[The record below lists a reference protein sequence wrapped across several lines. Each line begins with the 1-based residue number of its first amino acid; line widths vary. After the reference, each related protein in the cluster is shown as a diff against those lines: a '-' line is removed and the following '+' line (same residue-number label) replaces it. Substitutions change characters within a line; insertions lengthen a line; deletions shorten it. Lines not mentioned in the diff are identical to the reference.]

1 MTIQNLSPVIAISR
15 VPLAAFAL
23 AFIVAILLSMFV
35 VQSSLNAAYRQQM
48 IDSAADVLQLRINLQ
63 QQALLAQTQA
73 LGNSIRLSELL
84 ADADTA
90 ALVREENR
98 IRETIPNALQVRLI
112 RRGEAKVDRDSE
124 PPFTFAS
131 LDLAKRT
138 EAGEPTYPEAIQYKD
153 RWLLSIAA
161 PVKRPA
167 EAASAGTL
175 FIYVEMNAISN
186 SLDGQIAGGLALLQ
200 TFDRSPT
207 STVLSLGTT
216 GSAAVVARPLA
227 NPYWQINFYPDN
239 TLTDAAPAGLLLYL
253 LPALAGL
260 GIALAGTLA
269 CLAQLPRHRTLGLT
283 PRQAMPRQAV
293 PRQAVPRQ
301 AEPAQVAPVAGTQP
315 STPDISGKSTFV
327 TAAQDQDWPAADEEI
342 TAPTDLGSIFRAYD
356 IRGVV
361 GATLTPNVIYKIGL
375 AIGSEAIQLG
385 QQALLVGADGRLSSP
400 DVMASLINGILA
412 TGMDVIRLGAVPTP
426 VLYFATHT
434 TETTSGVMITG
445 SHNPPQYNGFK
456 IVFRGKT
463 LVDADIQRLYRR
475 FVAEDFNSGR
485 GELRELDI
493 LDQYF
498 DAISDDVVVA
508 QPLRVVVDCGNGI
521 AGDITPDIYMNLGCE
536 VIPLYCDVDGNFPNH
551 HPDPTIAS
559 NLQDL
564 ILMVKSQGADL
575 GLALDGDGDRL
586 VAVTGS
592 GEIIAPDQLLML
604 FAKDVVFRNP
614 GADVVY
620 DIKCTRH
627 LNSVISGF
635 GGRPIICR
643 SGHSYLKEK
652 MAETD
657 AALGGEFSGHV
668 CFNERWYGFD
678 DGIYAGARLLEIVGS
693 QTAGLDELMQEF
705 PQSVS
710 TPELKLA
717 VDELEKF
724 RIIDLLLEHGDFSAG
739 AVSTLD
745 GIRVDFA
752 DGWGLVR
759 ASNTGPCLTLRF
771 EADDQTGLE
780 RIESLFRQQLHKV
793 DQKLDF

>member
-90 ALVREENR
+90 ALAREENR

-269 CLAQLPRHRTLGLT
+269 YLAQLPRHRTLGLT

-293 PRQAVPRQ
+293 
-301 AEPAQVAPVAGTQP
+301 PAQVAPVAGTQP

-327 TAAQDQDWPAADEEI
+327 TAAQDQDWPAGDEEI
-342 TAPTDLGSIFRAYD
+342 TAPTDLSSIFRAYD

-463 LVDADIQRLYRR
+463 LVDTDIQRLYRR

-614 GADVVY
+614 GSDVVY

-693 QTAGLDELMQEF
+693 QTAGLDELMREF

>member
-90 ALVREENR
+90 ALAREENR

-614 GADVVY
+614 GSDVVY

-693 QTAGLDELMQEF
+693 QTAGLDELMREF

>member
-90 ALVREENR
+90 ALAREENR

-269 CLAQLPRHRTLGLT
+269 YLAQLPRHRTLGLT
-283 PRQAMPRQAV
+283 PRQAM

-327 TAAQDQDWPAADEEI
+327 TAAQDQDWHAADEEI

-536 VIPLYCDVDGNFPNH
+536 VIPLDCDVDGNFPNH

-614 GADVVY
+614 GSDVVY

-693 QTAGLDELMQEF
+693 QTAGLDELMREF

>member
-1 MTIQNLSPVIAISR
+1 

-90 ALVREENR
+90 ALAREENR

-283 PRQAMPRQAV
+283 PRQA
-293 PRQAVPRQ
+293 VPRQ

-463 LVDADIQRLYRR
+463 LVDTDIQRLYRR

-614 GADVVY
+614 GSDVVY

-693 QTAGLDELMQEF
+693 QTAGLDELMREF

>member
-1 MTIQNLSPVIAISR
+1 M
-15 VPLAAFAL
+15 AAFAL

-90 ALVREENR
+90 ALAREENR

-269 CLAQLPRHRTLGLT
+269 YLAQLPRHRTLGLT
-283 PRQAMPRQAV
+283 PRQAM

-463 LVDADIQRLYRR
+463 LVDTDIQRLYRR

-614 GADVVY
+614 GSDVVY

-693 QTAGLDELMQEF
+693 QTAGLDELMREF

>member
-1 MTIQNLSPVIAISR
+1 M
-15 VPLAAFAL
+15 AAFAL
-23 AFIVAILLSMFV
+23 AFIVAILLSIFV

-90 ALVREENR
+90 ALAREENR

-269 CLAQLPRHRTLGLT
+269 YLAQLPRHRTLGLT

-463 LVDADIQRLYRR
+463 LVDTDIQRLYRR

-614 GADVVY
+614 GSDVVY

-693 QTAGLDELMQEF
+693 QTAGLDELMREF

>member
-1 MTIQNLSPVIAISR
+1 LTIQNLSPVIAISR

-90 ALVREENR
+90 ALAREENR

-269 CLAQLPRHRTLGLT
+269 CLAQLPRHRTLG
-283 PRQAMPRQAV
+283 AMPRQAM

-614 GADVVY
+614 GSDVVY

-693 QTAGLDELMQEF
+693 QTAGLDELMREF

>member
-1 MTIQNLSPVIAISR
+1 M
-15 VPLAAFAL
+15 AAFAL

-90 ALVREENR
+90 ALAREENR

-216 GSAAVVARPLA
+216 GSATAVARPLA

-253 LPALAGL
+253 MPALAGL

-269 CLAQLPRHRTLGLT
+269 YLAQLPRHRTLGLT
-283 PRQAMPRQAV
+283 PRQAM

-614 GADVVY
+614 GSDVVY

-693 QTAGLDELMQEF
+693 QTAGLDELMREF

>member
-1 MTIQNLSPVIAISR
+1 M
-15 VPLAAFAL
+15 AAFAL

-90 ALVREENR
+90 ALAREENR

-269 CLAQLPRHRTLGLT
+269 YLAQLPRHRTLGLT

-293 PRQAVPRQ
+293 
-301 AEPAQVAPVAGTQP
+301 PAQVAPVAGTQP

-614 GADVVY
+614 GSDVVY

-693 QTAGLDELMQEF
+693 QTAGLDELMREF

>member
-1 MTIQNLSPVIAISR
+1 M
-15 VPLAAFAL
+15 
-23 AFIVAILLSMFV
+23 
-35 VQSSLNAAYRQQM
+35 
-48 IDSAADVLQLRINLQ
+48 
-63 QQALLAQTQA
+63 
-73 LGNSIRLSELL
+73 
-84 ADADTA
+84 
-90 ALVREENR
+90 
-98 IRETIPNALQVRLI
+98 
-112 RRGEAKVDRDSE
+112 
-124 PPFTFAS
+124 
-131 LDLAKRT
+131 
-138 EAGEPTYPEAIQYKD
+138 
-153 RWLLSIAA
+153 
-161 PVKRPA
+161 
-167 EAASAGTL
+167 
-175 FIYVEMNAISN
+175 
-186 SLDGQIAGGLALLQ
+186 
-200 TFDRSPT
+200 
-207 STVLSLGTT
+207 
-216 GSAAVVARPLA
+216 
-227 NPYWQINFYPDN
+227 
-239 TLTDAAPAGLLLYL
+239 
-253 LPALAGL
+253 
-260 GIALAGTLA
+260 
-269 CLAQLPRHRTLGLT
+269 
-283 PRQAMPRQAV
+283 
-293 PRQAVPRQ
+293 
-301 AEPAQVAPVAGTQP
+301 AGTQP

-614 GADVVY
+614 GSDVVY

-693 QTAGLDELMQEF
+693 QTAGLDELMREF

>member
-269 CLAQLPRHRTLGLT
+269 YLAQLPRHRTLGLT
-283 PRQAMPRQAV
+283 PRQAM
-293 PRQAVPRQ
+293 PRQ

-508 QPLRVVVDCGNGI
+508 QPLRIVVDCGNGI

-614 GADVVY
+614 GSDVVY

-693 QTAGLDELMQEF
+693 QTAGLDELMREF

>member
-1 MTIQNLSPVIAISR
+1 M
-15 VPLAAFAL
+15 AAFAL

-90 ALVREENR
+90 ALAREENR

-283 PRQAMPRQAV
+283 PRQA
-293 PRQAVPRQ
+293 VPRQ

-327 TAAQDQDWPAADEEI
+327 TAAQDQDWSAADEEI

-463 LVDADIQRLYRR
+463 LVDTDIQRLYRR

-614 GADVVY
+614 GSDVVY

-693 QTAGLDELMQEF
+693 QTAGLDELMREF